1 MRVKSKCLSIS
12 WQYILTI
19 WYIKLIKFWDLEWNF
34 QFSSWIT
41 AQWVMSPLQQPLAII
56 VLTLRM
62 SKTAASAFSLL
73 RQARITLAPLFARSR
88 AVALPMPVLLPV
100 QDNDSHIL
108 IHTYPYPH
116 TLPHSPILF
125 YHPTLC
131 PICQPNHYGV
141 KSIQQICPQ
150 PLWLSPTRHSHF
162 WHCLHF

>member
-1 MRVKSKCLSIS
+1 MFE
-12 WQYILTI
+12 YILTI
-19 WYIKLIKFWDLEWNF
+19 CLDNLIYQIDQILRFRME
-34 QFSSWIT
+34 FSVLVMNYST
-41 AQWVMSPLQQPLAII
+41 MVMSPLQQPLAII

-150 PLWLSPTRHSHF
+150 SL
-162 WHCLHF
+162 

>member
-1 MRVKSKCLSIS
+1 MFE
-12 WQYILTI
+12 YILTI
-19 WYIKLIKFWDLEWNF
+19 CLDNLIYQIDQILRFRME
-34 QFSSWIT
+34 FSVLVMNYST
-41 AQWVMSPLQQPLAII
+41 MVMSPLQQPLAII

-141 KSIQQICPQ
+141 KSIQQICPE
-150 PLWLSPTRHSHF
+150 PL
-162 WHCLHF
+162 